1 MVMRLEEKYENLKK
15 YIKQLGSAVIAF
27 SGGVDST
34 FLAKVCKDVLNDSC
48 LAVTATSSTYPERE
62 FKEALELAKEIGIRH
77 KIIKSEELEIEGFSK
92 NPIDRCYYCKSEL
105 FSKLKKVADDE
116 GIEYVLDGTN
126 ADDTGDF
133 RPGRRAAKELGVK
146 SPLLECGFTK
156 DDIREMSKR
165 LGLPTWN
172 KPAYACLS
180 SRFPYGQEIT
190 SEKLSMVEKSEEYL
204 LNLGFV
210 GFRVRHHGD
219 IARIELNPDQI
230 NMMMDENIRK
240 KVVSK
245 LKEIGF
251 KYVSLDLEGYRT
263 GSMNEAISEL
273 INDVR

>member
-1 MVMRLEEKYENLKK
+1 MRLEEKYENLKK
-15 YIKQLGSAVIAF
+15 YIKELGSAVIAF

-34 FLAKVCKDVLNDSC
+34 FLAKVCKDVLKDSC

-180 SRFPYGQEIT
+180 SRFPYGQVIT

-219 IARIELNPDQI
+219 VARIELNPDQI

>member
-1 MVMRLEEKYENLKK
+1 
-15 YIKQLGSAVIAF
+15 
-27 SGGVDST
+27 
-34 FLAKVCKDVLNDSC
+34 
-48 LAVTATSSTYPERE
+48 
-62 FKEALELAKEIGIRH
+62 
-77 KIIKSEELEIEGFSK
+77 
-92 NPIDRCYYCKSEL
+92 
-105 FSKLKKVADDE
+105 
-116 GIEYVLDGTN
+116 
-126 ADDTGDF
+126 
-133 RPGRRAAKELGVK
+133 LGVK

-156 DDIREMSKR
+156 DDIREMSKN

-219 IARIELNPDQI
+219 VARIELNPDQI

-263 GSMNEAISEL
+263 GSMNEAVSEL
-273 INDVR
+273 INNVR

>member
-1 MVMRLEEKYENLKK
+1 MRLEEKYENLKK
-15 YIKQLGSAVIAF
+15 YIKELGSAVIAF

-156 DDIREMSKR
+156 DDIREMSKN

-204 LNLGFV
+204 LKLGFV

-273 INDVR
+273 INNVR

>member
-1 MVMRLEEKYENLKK
+1 MRLEEKYENLKK

-219 IARIELNPDQI
+219 VARIELNPDQI
-230 NMMMDENIRK
+230 NMMLDENIRK

-273 INDVR
+273 INNVR

>member
-1 MVMRLEEKYENLKK
+1 MRLEEKYENLKK
-15 YIKQLGSAVIAF
+15 YIKELGSAVIAF

-165 LGLPTWN
+165 LGIPTWN

-219 IARIELNPDQI
+219 VARIELNPDQI

>member
-1 MVMRLEEKYENLKK
+1 MKLEEKYENLKK
-15 YIKQLGSAVIAF
+15 YIEKLGSAVIAF

-34 FLAKVCKDVLNDSC
+34 FLAKVCYDVLKDRC
-48 LAVTATSSTYPERE
+48 VAVTATSSTYPQRE
-62 FKEALELAKEIGIRH
+62 FKEAQELAKQIGIRH
-77 KIIKSEELEIEGFSK
+77 RIIRSEELEIEGFSK

-105 FSKLKKVADDE
+105 FSKLKNVAEEE

-126 ADDTGDF
+126 YDDTGDF
-133 RPGRRAAKELGVK
+133 RPGRRAARELGVK

-156 DDIREMSKR
+156 NDIREMSKI

-190 SEKLSMVEKSEEYL
+190 DQKLSMVDKAEEYL
-204 LNLGFV
+204 LKLGFV

-219 IARIELNPDQI
+219 IARIELDQKQI
-230 NMMMDENIRK
+230 NMMLDESVRK
-240 KVVSK
+240 NVVLK

-263 GSMNEAISEL
+263 GSMNEAVVEL

>member
-1 MVMRLEEKYENLKK
+1 MRLEEKYENLKK

-219 IARIELNPDQI
+219 VARIELNPDQI

>member
-1 MVMRLEEKYENLKK
+1 MRLEEKYENLKK
-15 YIKQLGSAVIAF
+15 YIKELGSAVIAF

-126 ADDTGDF
+126 ADDMGDF
-133 RPGRRAAKELGVK
+133 RPGRRAAKELGVE

-230 NMMMDENIRK
+230 NMMLDENIRK

-273 INDVR
+273 INNVR

>member
-1 MVMRLEEKYENLKK
+1 MRLEEKYENLKK
-15 YIKQLGSAVIAF
+15 YIKELGSAVIAF

-62 FKEALELAKEIGIRH
+62 FKEALELAKEIDIRH

-126 ADDTGDF
+126 ADDMGDF

-230 NMMMDENIRK
+230 NMMLDENIRK

-273 INDVR
+273 INNVR

>member
-1 MVMRLEEKYENLKK
+1 MRLEEKYENLKK

-34 FLAKVCKDVLNDSC
+34 FLAKVCKDMLNDSC

-219 IARIELNPDQI
+219 VARIELNPDQI

>member
-219 IARIELNPDQI
+219 VARIELNPDQI
-230 NMMMDENIRK
+230 NMMLDENIRK

-273 INDVR
+273 INNVR

>member
-1 MVMRLEEKYENLKK
+1 MRLEEKYENLKK

>member
-1 MVMRLEEKYENLKK
+1 MRLEEKYENLKK
-15 YIKQLGSAVIAF
+15 YIKELGSAVIAF

-34 FLAKVCKDVLNDSC
+34 FLAKVCKDVLNDRC

-116 GIEYVLDGTN
+116 GMEYVLDGTN

>member
-1 MVMRLEEKYENLKK
+1 MRLEEKYENLKK
-15 YIKQLGSAVIAF
+15 YIKELGSAVIAF

-34 FLAKVCKDVLNDSC
+34 FLAKVCKDVLNDRC

-77 KIIKSEELEIEGFSK
+77 KVIRSEELEIDGFSK

-105 FSKLKKVADDE
+105 FSKLKKVANDE

-133 RPGRRAAKELGVK
+133 RPGRRAARELGVK

-165 LGLPTWN
+165 FGLPTWN

-204 LNLGFV
+204 LKLGFV

-240 KVVSK
+240 SVVSK

-263 GSMNEAISEL
+263 GSMNEAVSEL
-273 INDVR
+273 INNVR

>member
-1 MVMRLEEKYENLKK
+1 MRLEEKYENLKK
-15 YIKQLGSAVIAF
+15 YIKELGSAVIAF

-230 NMMMDENIRK
+230 NMMLDENIRK

>member
-1 MVMRLEEKYENLKK
+1 MRLEEKYENLKK
-15 YIKQLGSAVIAF
+15 YIKELGSAVIAF

-34 FLAKVCKDVLNDSC
+34 FLAKVCKDVLKDSC

-230 NMMMDENIRK
+230 NMMLDENIRK

-273 INDVR
+273 INNVR

>member
-1 MVMRLEEKYENLKK
+1 MRLEEKYENLKK
-15 YIKQLGSAVIAF
+15 YIKELGSAVIAF

-34 FLAKVCKDVLNDSC
+34 FLAKVCKDVLNDRC

-219 IARIELNPDQI
+219 VARIELNPDQI

-273 INDVR
+273 INNVR

>member
-1 MVMRLEEKYENLKK
+1 MRLEEKYENLKK
-15 YIKQLGSAVIAF
+15 YIKELGSAVIAF

-34 FLAKVCKDVLNDSC
+34 FLAKVCKDVLNDRC

-156 DDIREMSKR
+156 DDIREMSKN

-230 NMMMDENIRK
+230 NMMLDENIRK

-273 INDVR
+273 INNVR

>member
-1 MVMRLEEKYENLKK
+1 MKLEEKYENLKK
-15 YIKQLGSAVIAF
+15 YIEKLGSAVIAF

-34 FLAKVCKDVLNDSC
+34 FLAKVCYDVLKDRC
-48 LAVTATSSTYPERE
+48 VAITATSSTYPQRE
-62 FKEALELAKEIGIRH
+62 FKEAQELAKEIGIRH
-77 KIIKSEELEIEGFSK
+77 KVIRSEELEIEGFSK

-105 FSKLKKVADDE
+105 FSKLKNVADEE
-116 GIEYVLDGTN
+116 GIKYVLDGTN
-126 ADDTGDF
+126 YDDTGDF
-133 RPGRRAAKELGVK
+133 RPGRRAARELGVK

-156 DDIREMSKR
+156 NDIREMSKI

-190 SEKLSMVEKSEEYL
+190 DEKLSMVDKAEEYL

-219 IARIELNPDQI
+219 IARIELNQSQI
-230 NMMMDENIRK
+230 NMMLDESVRK
-240 KVVSK
+240 NVVSK

-263 GSMNEAISEL
+263 GSMNEAVAEL
-273 INDVR
+273 IDDV

>member
-1 MVMRLEEKYENLKK
+1 MRLEEKYENLKN

-219 IARIELNPDQI
+219 VARIELNPDQI

>member
-1 MVMRLEEKYENLKK
+1 MRLEEKYENLKK
-15 YIKQLGSAVIAF
+15 YIKELGSAVIAF

-126 ADDTGDF
+126 ADDMGDF

-230 NMMMDENIRK
+230 NMMLDENIRK

-273 INDVR
+273 INNVR

>member
-1 MVMRLEEKYENLKK
+1 MRLEEKYENLKN
-15 YIKQLGSAVIAF
+15 YIKELGSAVIAF

-230 NMMMDENIRK
+230 NMMLDENIRK

-273 INDVR
+273 INNVR

>member
-1 MVMRLEEKYENLKK
+1 MRLEEKYENLKK
-15 YIKQLGSAVIAF
+15 YIKELGSAVIAF

-180 SRFPYGQEIT
+180 SRFPYGQVIT

-219 IARIELNPDQI
+219 VARIELNPDQI

>member
-1 MVMRLEEKYENLKK
+1 MRLEEKYENLKK
-15 YIKQLGSAVIAF
+15 YIKELGSAVIAF

-77 KIIKSEELEIEGFSK
+77 KVIRSEELEIEGFSK

-156 DDIREMSKR
+156 DDIREMSKN

-219 IARIELNPDQI
+219 VARIELNPDQI

-263 GSMNEAISEL
+263 GSMNEAVSEL
-273 INDVR
+273 INNVR

>member
-1 MVMRLEEKYENLKK
+1 MRLEEKYENLKK
-15 YIKQLGSAVIAF
+15 YIKELGSAVIAF

-273 INDVR
+273 INNVR

>member
-1 MVMRLEEKYENLKK
+1 MRLEEKYENLKK
-15 YIKQLGSAVIAF
+15 YIKELGSAVIAF

-219 IARIELNPDQI
+219 VARIELNPDQI

>member
-1 MVMRLEEKYENLKK
+1 MRLEEKYENLKK
-15 YIKQLGSAVIAF
+15 YIKELGSAVIAF

-34 FLAKVCKDVLNDSC
+34 FLAKVCKDVLNDRC

-230 NMMMDENIRK
+230 NMMLDENIRK

-263 GSMNEAISEL
+263 GSMNEAISGL
-273 INDVR
+273 INNVR